1 MPSPE
6 KGDDEGIGSD
16 TDDELFAGF
25 RPATNVPSEPVSEFL
40 FGRERPAH
48 SVTSSLRELQRRCEV
63 FTLVTFTS

>member
-40 FGRERPAH
+40 LVENAQLTQSRLVCESYKEGAK
-48 SVTSSLRELQRRCEV
+48 SLL
-63 FTLVTFTS
+63 